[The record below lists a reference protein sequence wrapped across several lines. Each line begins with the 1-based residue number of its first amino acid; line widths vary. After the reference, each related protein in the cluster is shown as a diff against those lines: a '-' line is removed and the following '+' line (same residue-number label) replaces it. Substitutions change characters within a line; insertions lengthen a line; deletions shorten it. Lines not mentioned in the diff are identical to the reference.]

1 MLSSHP
7 GRVRKAPIPA
17 WMEGSMYGPEV
28 TVLSPVEDVYTGSP
42 PDILKEPC
50 GVYSTKDL
58 PRTVSELLF
67 RGADEER
74 SKESLLLVLCCC
86 GEVGREEAKEPSI
99 LAKSNCC
106 KSSVGIAILP
116 LILRCCPSVRWET
129 PRSLHVLQTRK
140 ALRYLR
146 LFWYKRTSKWV
157 KYYRRMHNL
166 SS

>member
-28 TVLSPVEDVYTGSP
+28 TVLSPVDDVYTGSP

-50 GVYSTKDL
+50 GVPSAKDL

-74 SKESLLLVLCCC
+74 SKESLLLILCCC
-86 GEVGREEAKEPSI
+86 CEVGKEESKEPSI

-106 KSSVGIAILP
+106 KASVGSAMLP
-116 LILRCCPSVRWET
+116 PVVRSRGCVSWKT
-129 PRSLHVLQTRK
+129 PGFL
-140 ALRYLR
+140 YI
-146 LFWYKRTSKWV
+146 F
-157 KYYRRMHNL
+157 
-166 SS
+166 